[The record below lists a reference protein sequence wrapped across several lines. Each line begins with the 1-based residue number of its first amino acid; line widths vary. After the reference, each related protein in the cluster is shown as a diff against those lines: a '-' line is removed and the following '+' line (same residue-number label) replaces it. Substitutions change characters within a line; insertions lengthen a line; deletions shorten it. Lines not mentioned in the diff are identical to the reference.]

1 MVVRF
6 GPFSLDVERRQ
17 LSRDAVVLH
26 LTPKAFDLIHLLV
39 SEAPRVVTKR
49 ELHER
54 LWPRTF
60 VSDASLTAL
69 VKELRRVLQDD
80 NPDAPV
86 IRTVHRVGYA
96 CSLEIETA
104 GAERRIWHWLVL
116 PDRRAALRQGAN
128 VIGRDPASDVWL
140 DTPGISRRHAR
151 IVIDRAGVRIEDLG
165 SKNGTTIGGA
175 PVRAAVPLND
185 GDRLTFGSIESV
197 YRRSNAGVS
206 TETRSR
212 SSFLRRKS
220 GNS

>member
-1 MVVRF
+1 MAARF
-6 GPFSLDVERRQ
+6 GPFSLDPERRQ
-17 LSRDAVVLH
+17 LSREKIALH

-39 SEAPRVVTKR
+39 SEAPRVLSKH

-60 VSDASLTAL
+60 VSDSSLAAL

-96 CSLEIETA
+96 CGLEVEA
-104 GAERRIWHWLVL
+104 ADEEPRVWHWLVL
-116 PDRRAALRQGAN
+116 PGRRAALQQGAN
-128 VIGRDPASDVWL
+128 IIGRDPSSDVWL

-151 IVIDRAGVRIEDLG
+151 IVVDHAAVRIEDLG
-165 SKNGTTIGGA
+165 SKNGTTVGGA
-175 PVRAAVPLND
+175 PVRVAVTLND
-185 GDRLTFGSIESV
+185 RDRITFGSTESV

-212 SSFLRRKS
+212 SPLLVPKRGSD
-220 GNS
+220 